1 MRRSQDSLA
10 ENNSKSTLHLIE
22 ALYEEID
29 DRMGAM
35 NITEISDS
43 SRFEYADQIFAY
55 AGLSPSTYQ
64 SGQLTTEVLG
74 IFEKLFLSIKNSF
87 YEFF

>member
-1 MRRSQDSLA
+1 MRRSQGSLA
-10 ENNSKSTLHLIE
+10 GTNSKSTLHLIE

-35 NITEISDS
+35 NITEISDF
-43 SRFEYADQIFAY
+43 SRFEYADQIFSY

-64 SGQLTTEVLG
+64 SGQLTTE